1 MRQDKVAQRKN
12 KSRKNKEATIK
23 VIQNISS
30 SASPAR
36 SSSSGDSNEN
46 ESMLDEEYLETKGE
60 QIDICD
66 IAEQCVMEELNI
78 DTDITDLVNVETL
91 DIDQEQS
98 WSFLSEKIN
107 H

>member
-78 DTDITDLVNVETL
+78 DTDITDLINVETL

-98 WSFLSEKIN
+98 
-107 H
+107 